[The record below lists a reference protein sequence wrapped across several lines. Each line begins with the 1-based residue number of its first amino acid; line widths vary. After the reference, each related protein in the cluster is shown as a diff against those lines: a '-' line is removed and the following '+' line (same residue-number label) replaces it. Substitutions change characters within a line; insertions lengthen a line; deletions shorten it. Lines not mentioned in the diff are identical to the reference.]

1 MLAFLIATVF
11 LAAACSQQPSGETA
25 PGVTDT
31 AGQPSEETE
40 SGTDESETNLTLN
53 LHTIFAGVG
62 IIILLGFISDLI
74 FSKTEIPDVIWLI
87 LVGILIGPVFKFIT
101 QESIQQT
108 ALVFTSFALL
118 FILFEGGLH
127 IRIKDLMKS
136 MYGATAITIANFLLT
151 TIVITVIATFAG
163 WNWINSLLLGT
174 ILGGTSSAVVV
185 PIVRKLSM
193 GSDNSLI
200 LILESA
206 FSDVLC
212 IVASLSI
219 IEIVAAGDPKFG
231 TVINSLFGS
240 FAIAIFIGAIT
251 GFLWILLL
259 EKFKTLSKSYIS
271 TIGVLMLIYSLTEF
285 ANSSGAIAGLTFGIV
300 LGNSRRILS
309 LAESDATD
317 TLSVSARAFFSQI
330 SFFVKTFFF
339 VYIGILVVLTDYV
352 PIILG
357 FIISLAIFF
366 VRPIPVKLAFKSG
379 EKPKDR
385 AVMESM
391 IPKGLAAAV
400 LAQVPAQAGIEG
412 ASQIITPVIST
423 IFFTI
428 VITTI
433 MVFLS
438 EKTGYPGTS
447 GLVFKILG
455 KKPKQQKA
463 KEKPSVNVIENSGQ
477 DQANTQEESIQN
489 QPVTGES
496 PDQSQQRV
504 QSSPGVKQPAA
515 KPDSRH
521 HKSAKSDSRR
531 SSKSH
536 NSKNS

>member
-136 MYGATAITIANFLLT
+136 MYGATAITLANFLLT

-219 IEIVAAGDPKFG
+219 IEIVAVGDPKFG
-231 TVINSLFGS
+231 TVLNSLFGS

-309 LAESDATD
+309 LAESEATD

-433 MVFLS
+433 MVFLFRENQIS
-438 EKTGYPGTS
+438 RNERS
-447 GLVFKILG
+447 GVQDSG
-455 KKPKQQKA
+455 EKA
-463 KEKPSVNVIENSGQ
+463 K
-477 DQANTQEESIQN
+477 
-489 QPVTGES
+489 
-496 PDQSQQRV
+496 
-504 QSSPGVKQPAA
+504 AA
-515 KPDSRH
+515 KGQGKTKRE
-521 HKSAKSDSRR
+521 R
-531 SSKSH
+531 
-536 NSKNS
+536 N